1 MAEEVP
7 GSTSIMAEEVL
18 GSTSIMVEEVLGST
32 SIMAEEVPGGI
43 QVSEAYEIAPVMA
56 DEALTGMAEGT
67 RVDAAHEVITV
78 VADF

>member
-18 GSTSIMVEEVLGST
+18 G
-32 SIMAEEVPGGI
+32 GI
-43 QVSEAYEIAPVMA
+43 HISKAYGIAPVMA
-56 DEALTGMAEGT
+56 DKVLTGMAEGT